1 MDQILVDITKLKG
14 VRVGDEAVLLGK
26 QGRLEITATEV
37 AEKAGSIPWHVFCGI
52 TARVAYQYIG

>member
-37 AEKAGSIPWHVFCGI
+37 AEKADTIPWHVFCGI
-52 TARVAYQYIG
+52 TARVAYEHIG

>member
-37 AEKAGSIPWHVFCGI
+37 AEKAYTIPWHVFCGI